1 MVKRQGGMRRK
12 SRNIFS
18 KKRREKG
25 GIGVSKLFKDFKE
38 GEKVRL
44 SAEPSVHKGL
54 YNRKFHSCLGIIK
67 KKRGE
72 CYEVL
77 INDHKAKKLLIIH
90 PAHLKRVN

>member
-12 SRNIFS
+12 SRHIFS

-25 GIGVSKLFKDFKE
+25 GIGVSKLFKKFEE

-44 SAEPSVHKGL
+44 SAEPSIHSGL
-54 YNRKFHSCLGIIK
+54 YNRKFHSCIGIIK
-67 KKRGE
+67 GKRGE

-77 INDHKAKKLLIIH
+77 VNDSKAKKMLIIH
-90 PAHLKRVN
+90 PAHLKKVN